1 MERKKKSALCNK
13 VISLFTSLLMVLSTI
28 IGYIP
33 TSAVSVSAADSY
45 PLQEISSGTKL
56 STLRTY
62 NPERDIL
69 INPTPEKISGYSTN
83 DDFDKNKD
91 GSLWKDKSGRYLR
104 IRTKSGFAEFNGKQW
119 DVEESKFHPTITYY
133 KAGYD
138 KKNKQY
144 YNLTMRVEKYES
156 DGYIWYMADSST
168 RDKQYSKITTKP
180 ECPYIYIDTKKS
192 SVGISG
198 LKNVQCSFTWSRYV
212 GDNDSEEIPADQVAK
227 LNSYITIRDLDD

>member
-69 INPTPEKISGYSTN
+69 INPTPEKYPVTRQMMILI
-83 DDFDKNKD
+83 K
-91 GSLWKDKSGRYLR
+91 
-104 IRTKSGFAEFNGKQW
+104 IRTVLYGKTNPEDICESGQSPGLQNLMANSGMLRKVNSIQLLL
-119 DVEESKFHPTITYY
+119 ITRP
-133 KAGYD
+133 D
-138 KKNKQY
+138 
-144 YNLTMRVEKYES
+144 M
-156 DGYIWYMADSST
+156 T
-168 RDKQYSKITTKP
+168 RKTNSITT
-180 ECPYIYIDTKKS
+180 
-192 SVGISG
+192 
-198 LKNVQCSFTWSRYV
+198 
-212 GDNDSEEIPADQVAK
+212 
-227 LNSYITIRDLDD
+227 

>member
-56 STLRTY
+56 SSLRKY
-62 NPERDIL
+62 NPKSDIL
-69 INPTPEKISGYSTN
+69 INPTPDKISGYSTN

-104 IRTKSGFAEFNGKQW
+104 IRTKSGFATFDGKQW
-119 DVEESKFHPTITYY
+119 TVRKDQFHPTITYY

-156 DGYIWYMADSST
+156 DGYIWYIE
-168 RDKQYSKITTKP
+168 R
-180 ECPYIYIDTKKS
+180 
-192 SVGISG
+192 
-198 LKNVQCSFTWSRYV
+198 
-212 GDNDSEEIPADQVAK
+212 
-227 LNSYITIRDLDD
+227 

>member
-91 GSLWKDKSGRYLR
+91 GSLWKDKVRVCR
-104 IRTKSGFAEFNGKQW
+104 I
-119 DVEESKFHPTITYY
+119 
-133 KAGYD
+133 
-138 KKNKQY
+138 
-144 YNLTMRVEKYES
+144 
-156 DGYIWYMADSST
+156 
-168 RDKQYSKITTKP
+168 
-180 ECPYIYIDTKKS
+180 
-192 SVGISG
+192 
-198 LKNVQCSFTWSRYV
+198 
-212 GDNDSEEIPADQVAK
+212 
-227 LNSYITIRDLDD
+227 

>member
-104 IRTKSGFAEFNGKQW
+104 IRTKSGFATFDGKQW
-119 DVEESKFHPTITYY
+119 TVRKDQFHPTITYY

-138 KKNKQY
+138 
-144 YNLTMRVEKYES
+144 
-156 DGYIWYMADSST
+156 
-168 RDKQYSKITTKP
+168 
-180 ECPYIYIDTKKS
+180 
-192 SVGISG
+192 
-198 LKNVQCSFTWSRYV
+198 
-212 GDNDSEEIPADQVAK
+212 
-227 LNSYITIRDLDD
+227 